1 MRLTPGVRGQFVPGI
16 PDGYLPLDAAA
27 KAFSCARQTVLH
39 KVGSATGRV
48 RGGLLAREQTGAQ
61 PPVDGALGDVEL
73 AGGLVDGEDPAMA
86 ATGSGSGDRLGLSA
100 DSELQEQQ
108 VAGGR

>member
-27 KAFSCARQTVLH
+27 KAFGCRARPFCTRSDPPR
-39 KVGSATGRV
+39 GV

-100 DSELQEQQ
+100 DSELQKQQ